1 MVGMVNEMN
10 SNFNFEEF
18 LDKQKSI
25 TATGDGSYELN
36 IQPQASVLGVFS
48 RLNYKAWYAIA
59 EFVDNSTESFYTN
72 EQELKNNGIT
82 SITIHIHYDF
92 ESNILTI
99 VDDAYG
105 MELEDFSRAV
115 LLDSKPKY
123 QGGRNEFGMGL
134 KTAASWF
141 GNIWSVTSTQ
151 LGSPNKYST
160 EVNIKELKEKQV
172 NTVKIKKELCNSDTH
187 GTTIVIK
194 DVTKKI
200 DAART
205 KGKIIQLLE
214 SMYRRD
220 LNSEKVNI
228 WFNDIPLH
236 FDGYGCLQF
245 RGITWKKGVNFDFNF
260 DDQIHHVT
268 GFVGILANGGFGKA
282 GFALFRRGRVVVGGE
297 DQNYKPE
304 YIFHQA
310 QSPISHKLFGELDLD
325 DFPVNQAKDGFVW
338 DDGLESAFLHALKE
352 HIQEYIDIAKMTNKE
367 RAKEEEFSA
376 ESSNTVQKKVRSF
389 TDALSN
395 STLSTLNATLD
406 PPHPLGDSSKI
417 VQFEEYLH
425 DTNNAAEI
433 TVGTKRKYPIQIN
446 EVVKRDFVVEWS
458 IGSKA
463 YWINVEENDNS
474 GEINIVININHPFF
488 KPYSNNEDFK
498 IVLEKFVISFV
509 VAEQQAK
516 LISDKEGYIRASTI
530 RHKMNEFLS
539 KVSED

>member
-1 MVGMVNEMN
+1 MN

-25 TATGDGSYELN
+25 TAVEDGSYELN

-72 EQELKNNGIT
+72 ERELKDNGIT

-115 LLDSKPKY
+115 LLDSKPKN

-160 EVNIKELKEKQV
+160 EVNIKELKEKKV
-172 NTVKIKKELCNSDTH
+172 NTVKIKKELCNNDVH
-187 GTTIVIK
+187 GTTIISK

-220 LNSEKVNI
+220 LNSGKVNI

-245 RGITWKKGVNFDFNF
+245 RGITWKKEVDFDFDF
-260 DDQIHHVT
+260 DDQTHHVT

-282 GFALFRRGRVVVGGE
+282 GFALFRRGRVVIGGE

-338 DDGLESAFLHALKE
+338 DDGLERAFLYTLKE
-352 HIQEYIDIAKMTNKE
+352 NIQEYIDIAKMTNKE

-376 ESSNTVQKKVRSF
+376 ESSNTVQKNVRSF

-395 STLSTLNATLD
+395 STLSPLNAALD
-406 PPHPLGDSSKI
+406 PPPPVGDSSKI
-417 VQFEEYLH
+417 VQFQEYLH
-425 DTNNAAEI
+425 DTNNATEI

>member
-1 MVGMVNEMN
+1 MMTK
-10 SNFNFEEF
+10 FNFTDF
-18 LDKQKSI
+18 FSKQKNI
-25 TATGDGSYELN
+25 TTTPDGNFELN

-72 EQELKNNGIT
+72 EKELKQNDIMTVTVNIN
-82 SITIHIHYDF
+82 YDF
-92 ESNILTI
+92 ERNILTI
-99 VDDAYG
+99 ADDAYG

-115 LLDSKPKY
+115 LLDSKPQI

-151 LGSPNKYST
+151 FGSTNKYIT
-160 EVNIKELKEKQV
+160 EVNIQELKDKKV
-172 NTVKIKKELCNSDTH
+172 NTVKIKKETCNDWEH
-187 GTTIVIK
+187 GTTIVIR

-205 KGKIIQLLE
+205 KGKIVQLLE

-220 LNSEKVNI
+220 LNSGKVNI

-236 FDGYGCLQF
+236 FDEYACLKF
-245 RGITWKKGVNFDFNF
+245 RDKTWRKELNFNF
-260 DDQIHHVT
+260 EFDGEVHHVT

-297 DQNYKPE
+297 EQNYKPE
-304 YIFHQA
+304 LIFHQA
-310 QSPISHKLFGELDLD
+310 QSPISHKLFGELDLE

-338 DDGLESAFLHALKE
+338 DDGLEIAFLDALKI

-367 RAKEEEFSA
+367 RAKEEEFSKSSSDA
-376 ESSNTVQKKVRSF
+376 VQESVQSF
-389 TDALSN
+389 ANVLSN
-395 STLSTLNATLD
+395 VNQNENDHNTQNSGSEKKEEYPNSND
-406 PPHPLGDSSKI
+406 
-417 VQFEEYLH
+417 VEQFQNYLH
-425 DTNNAAEI
+425 DTNNLEEKI
-433 TVGTKRKYPIQIN
+433 VGAKRQYPIQIN
-446 EVVKRDFVVEWS
+446 EVVKKDLIVEWS
-458 IGSKA
+458 IGNKA
-463 YWINVEENDNS
+463 YWINAEESEDKS
-474 GEINIVININHPFF
+474 TINIVININHPFF
-488 KPYSNNEDFK
+488 KPYTNNEHFK
-498 IVLEKFVISFV
+498 IILEKFVISFV

>member
-1 MVGMVNEMN
+1 MAK
-10 SNFNFEEF
+10 FNFADF
-18 LDKQKSI
+18 FHRQKNISE
-25 TATGDGSYELN
+25 TQDGDYELN

-59 EFVDNSTESFYTN
+59 EFVDNSTESFYSN
-72 EQELKNNGIT
+72 ELELNQNGIKT
-82 SITIHIHYDF
+82 VTVNVSYDF
-92 ESNILTI
+92 DRNILSI
-99 VDDAYG
+99 VDDAFG

-115 LLDSKPKY
+115 LLDSKPQK

-141 GNIWSVTSTQ
+141 GNVWSVTSTQ
-151 LGSPNKYST
+151 LGSKNRYST
-160 EVNIKELKEKQV
+160 EVNIQELKDKKV
-172 NTVKIKKELCNSDTH
+172 NTVKIKRETCAENEH
-187 GTTIVIK
+187 GTTIIIK

-220 LNSEKVNI
+220 LNSGKVNI
-228 WFNDIPLH
+228 WFNDMPLH
-236 FDGYGCLQF
+236 FNEYGCLSF
-245 RGITWKKGVNFDFNF
+245 RDKTWKKSLDFEFEFDGEK
-260 DDQIHHVT
+260 HRVK

-338 DDGLESAFLHALKE
+338 DDGLEIEFLDALKSN
-352 HIQEYIDIAKMTNKE
+352 IQEYIDIAKMTNKE
-367 RAKEEEFSA
+367 RAKEEEFSQA
-376 ESSNTVQKKVRSF
+376 SSKNVEESVQSF
-389 TDALSN
+389 TNALSN
-395 STLSTLNATLD
+395 ANQSADSKDDTEKGKKDTSTSNDLADFETYLQNTNNEEE
-406 PPHPLGDSSKI
+406 KI
-417 VQFEEYLH
+417 VG
-425 DTNNAAEI
+425 A
-433 TVGTKRKYPIQIN
+433 KRKYPIQIN
-446 EVVKRDFVVEWS
+446 EAIKKDFMVEWS
-458 IGSKA
+458 IGNKA
-463 YWINVEENDNS
+463 YWINVEDSED
-474 GEINIVININHPFF
+474 GKEVYIVININHPFF
-488 KPYSNNEDFK
+488 KPYTNNEDFK
-498 IVLEKFVISFV
+498 IILEKFVISFV

-516 LISDKEGYIRASTI
+516 LTSDKEGYIRASTI

>member
-1 MVGMVNEMN
+1 MVNRMTAI
-10 SNFNFEEF
+10 FNHEEF

-25 TATGDGSYELN
+25 IITGDGDYELN

-48 RLNYKAWYAIA
+48 RLNYKPWYAIA

-72 EQELKNNGIT
+72 EQELKQSGISSVT
-82 SITIHIHYDF
+82 VHVQYDF
-92 ESNILTI
+92 TRNVLMI

-115 LLDSKPKY
+115 LLDSKPKI

-141 GNIWSVTSTQ
+141 GNTWSVISTQ
-151 LGSPNKYST
+151 FGSPYKYIT
-160 EVNIKELKEKQV
+160 EVNIPELKEKKV
-172 NTVKIKKELCNSDTH
+172 NTVKIKREICSENEH

-205 KGKIIQLLE
+205 KGKIVQLLE

-220 LNSEKVNI
+220 LDSGKVSI

-236 FDGYGCLQF
+236 FDGYSCLQF
-245 RGITWKKGVNFDFNF
+245 RGTTWKKSVDFEFEFDGEG
-260 DDQIHHVT
+260 HRVR

-282 GFALFRRGRVVVGGE
+282 GFALFRRGRVVMGGE

-338 DDGLESAFLHALKE
+338 DDGLEDTFLCALKE
-352 HIQEYIDIAKMTNKE
+352 NIQEYIDIARMTNKE
-367 RAKEEEFSA
+367 RAKETEFSQ
-376 ESSNTVQKKVRSF
+376 ESSEAIHQSVQSF
-389 TDALSN
+389 ADALSAIN
-395 STLSTLNATLD
+395 QTSDDETAEIESQSFS
-406 PPHPLGDSSKI
+406 GDSELARY
-417 VQFEEYLH
+417 EEYLQTTNS
-425 DTNNAAEI
+425 DTEKI
-433 TVGTKRKYPIQIN
+433 VGTKRKYSIQIN
-446 EVVKRDFVVEWS
+446 DVVKKVFVVEWS
-458 IGSKA
+458 IGNKT
-463 YWINVEENDNS
+463 YWIDVDDS
-474 GEINIVININHPFF
+474 GDSQEISIVININHPFF
-488 KPYSNNEDFK
+488 KPYTNDEDFK
-498 IVLEKFVISFV
+498 KILEKFVISFV

-516 LISDKEGYIRASTI
+516 LTSDKEGYIRTQTI
-530 RHKMNEFLS
+530 RHKMNEYLS
-539 KVSED
+539 KVLGD

>member
-1 MVGMVNEMN
+1 MMAFK
-10 SNFNFEEF
+10 FNFDAF
-18 LDKQKSI
+18 FSKQKNI
-25 TATGDGSYELN
+25 TATTDGNYELN

-72 EQELKNNGIT
+72 EKELKDNGIASVT
-82 SITIHIHYDF
+82 VNINYDF
-92 ESNILTI
+92 EKNTLTI

-115 LLDSKPKY
+115 LLDSKPEH

-141 GNIWSVTSTQ
+141 GNVWSVTSTQ
-151 LGSPNKYST
+151 FGSTNRYHT
-160 EVNIKELKEKQV
+160 EVNIQELKEKKI
-172 NTVKIKKELCNSDTH
+172 NTIKINKATCDEKEH
-187 GTTIVIK
+187 GTIIIIR

-220 LNSEKVNI
+220 LNSGKVNI
-228 WFNDIPLH
+228 WFNDVPLH
-236 FDGYGCLQF
+236 FDEYGCLKF
-245 RGITWKKGVNFDFNF
+245 REKTWKKELDFTFEFDNEF
-260 DDQIHHVT
+260 HSVK
-268 GFVGILANGGFGKA
+268 GFIGILANGGFGKA
-282 GFALFRRGRVVVGGE
+282 GFALFRRGRVVIGGE

-304 YIFHQA
+304 YIFGQA

-338 DDGLESAFLHALKE
+338 DDGLEIVFLEELKKN
-352 HIQEYIDIAKMTNKE
+352 IQDYIDIAKMTNKE
-367 RAKEEEFSA
+367 RAKEEEFSQTA
-376 ESSNTVQKKVRSF
+376 SDNVQQNVQSF
-389 TDALSN
+389 TNALSN
-395 STLSTLNATLD
+395 ANSGQNQTAVTEKETIQTEI
-406 PPHPLGDSSKI
+406 K
-417 VQFEEYLH
+417 QFEEYLQ
-425 DTNNAAEI
+425 DSNNAKEAI
-433 TVGTKRKYPIQIN
+433 VGTKRTYPIQIN
-446 EVVKRDFVVEWS
+446 DVVKKNFVVEWS
-458 IGSKA
+458 IGTKA
-463 YWINVEENDNS
+463 YWINAEESEDGTS
-474 GEINIVININHPFF
+474 IDIVININHPFF

-498 IVLEKFVISFV
+498 VVLEKFVISFV

-516 LISDKEGYIRASTI
+516 LTADKEGYVRASTI